1 MEDIWEMIRE
11 RGFDN
16 IVLAYKQGEKVW
28 LFADCKDPNIG
39 LNLGLHIVGNI
50 AGGLLKEGI
59 SPEKVAACLHGAVDN
74 IMKSIAEERKTK

>member
-16 IVLAYKQGEKVW
+16 VVLAYKQEEKVW
-28 LFADCKDPNIG
+28 LFADCNDPNIG
-39 LNLGLHIVGNI
+39 LNLGLHIIGNI

-59 SPEKVAACLHGAVDN
+59 SQEKVAACLHGAVDN
-74 IMKSIAEERKTK
+74 IMKFITGEEET